1 MTITM
6 TDDMEVLHN
15 LKNSPEFR
23 CRTLPQYFI
32 LMEINDVYGTGAFE
46 LELIDRYNIMATD
59 SEGRNLIS
67 AGTFIPNLWRR
78 RRWIENLVLYLAGG
92 SSLVWLLA
100 NSLTFEW

>member
-32 LMEINDVYGTGAFE
+32 LMEINDIYGTGAFE
-46 LELIDRYNIMATD
+46 LELIDRYHILATD
-59 SEGRNLIS
+59 SEGRKYK
-67 AGTFIPNLWRR
+67 F
-78 RRWIENLVLYLAGG
+78 RWDIHTKLVTMEAID
-92 SSLVWLLA
+92 
-100 NSLTFEW
+100 